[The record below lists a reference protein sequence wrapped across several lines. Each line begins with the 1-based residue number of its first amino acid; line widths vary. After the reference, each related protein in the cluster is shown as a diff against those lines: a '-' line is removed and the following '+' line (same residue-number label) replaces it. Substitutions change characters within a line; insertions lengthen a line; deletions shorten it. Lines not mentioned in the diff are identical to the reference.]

1 MVMAPGKG
9 RTKADF
15 LNLSPSLHERGYDLL
30 LFDPR
35 NTGESE
41 GDKWGFGYFESRDI
55 LAGIEF
61 SRQEYGDDSFGV
73 LGVST
78 GASAALMAA
87 LTTDEIAPL

>member
-1 MVMAPGKG
+1 MAPGKG